1 MTQDCSLL
9 SSTADVND
17 VYNNKRLPKG
27 IHIVGTGESVSKVG
41 EIAGFEDV
49 ASAEKPE
56 KENVVRSE
64 DECADDKIEIPST
77 PKTEAAPWGYIFIQ
91 HMSAA
96 VFEKNLE
103 NRNLLGDFKPKCFV
117 HRTVRYK
124 DKPDGKGVVKTERP
138 TVNGL
143 VFLQGATNQL
153 RTFLKLNFPQYY
165 LVNNCSTKKPA
176 SIPDSV
182 MQPFMAVMQNEPE
195 RLTFMREPFERFAK
209 DHVRL
214 RVPTGL
220 FKGQEGYV
228 VRVKRDRQLVMNIGG
243 FAVAVNNVH
252 NEDFEIAE

>member
-27 IHIVGTGESVSKVG
+27 IHIVGTGESVSKVR
-41 EIAGFEDV
+41 EIAGFEDA

-56 KENVVRSE
+56 KENAARSE
-64 DECADDKIEIPST
+64 DECADAKIEIPGT
-77 PKTEAAPWGYIFIQ
+77 PKMEAAPWGYIFIQ
-91 HMSAA
+91 HMSAT

-103 NRNLLGDFKPKCFV
+103 NRNLLGDFKLKCFV

-124 DKPDGKGVVKTERP
+124 DKPDGKGVVKTEKP

-143 VFLQGATNQL
+143 VFLQGTTNQL

-214 RVPTGL
+214 RVLTGL

>member
-41 EIAGFEDV
+41 EIPCLEDESEAV
-49 ASAEKPE
+49 KLE
-56 KENVVRSE
+56 KEKAESSNE
-64 DECADDKIEIPST
+64 ECADAMIYTLSK
-77 PKTEAAPWGYIFIQ
+77 PKTEASPWGYIFIQ

-103 NRNLLGDFKPKCFV
+103 NRKLLGDFKPKCFV
-117 HRTVRYK
+117 HRTIKYK
-124 DKPDGKGVVKTERP
+124 DKPDGKGVVKTEKP

-182 MQPFMAVMQNEPE
+182 MQPFMAVMKNEPE
-195 RLTFMREPFERFAK
+195 RVTFMREPFERFAK
-209 DHVRL
+209 EHVRL
-214 RVPTGL
+214 RVLTGL

>member
-1 MTQDCSLL
+1 M
-9 SSTADVND
+9 
-17 VYNNKRLPKG
+17 
-27 IHIVGTGESVSKVG
+27 
-41 EIAGFEDV
+41 
-49 ASAEKPE
+49 
-56 KENVVRSE
+56 
-64 DECADDKIEIPST
+64 
-77 PKTEAAPWGYIFIQ
+77 
-91 HMSAA
+91 
-96 VFEKNLE
+96 
-103 NRNLLGDFKPKCFV
+103 GDFKPKCFV

-214 RVPTGL
+214 RVLTGL
-220 FKGQEGYV
+220 LKGQEGYV

-252 NEDFEIAE
+252 NENFEIAE

>member
-9 SSTADVND
+9 SSTAGVND

-41 EIAGFEDV
+41 EIAGYEE
-49 ASAEKPE
+49 AENAEK
-56 KENVVRSE
+56 KNATRSE
-64 DECADDKIEIPST
+64 DESADAEIEKPNTS
-77 PKTEAAPWGYIFIQ
+77 KADAAPWGYIFIQ

-124 DKPDGKGVVKTERP
+124 DKPDGKGVVKTEKP

-143 VFLQGATNQL
+143 VFLQGTTNQL

-209 DHVRL
+209 DHVKL
-214 RVPTGL
+214 RVLTGL

>member
-27 IHIVGTGESVSKVG
+27 IHIVGTGESVSKEG
-41 EIAGFEDV
+41 GIPCLEEE
-49 ASAEKPE
+49 AEAVKLE
-56 KENVVRSE
+56 KEKGASSNE
-64 DECADDKIEIPST
+64 ECADAMIDTPST
-77 PKTEAAPWGYIFIQ
+77 PKAEAAPWGYIFIQ
-91 HMSAA
+91 HMSAT

-103 NRNLLGDFKPKCFV
+103 SRKLLGDFKPKCFV
-117 HRTVRYK
+117 HRTIKYK
-124 DKPDGKGVVKTERP
+124 EKPDGKGVVKTEKP

-143 VFLQGATNQL
+143 VFLQGTTNQL

-176 SIPDSV
+176 SIPDNV
-182 MQPFMAVMQNEPE
+182 MQPFMAVMENEPQ
-195 RLTFMREPFERFAK
+195 RVTFMREPFERFAK
-209 DHVRL
+209 EHVRL
-214 RVPTGL
+214 RVLTGL

>member
-41 EIAGFEDV
+41 EIAGYEDA
-49 ASAEKPE
+49 ASAVKPE
-56 KENVVRSE
+56 RESAARSE
-64 DECADDKIEIPST
+64 DESVDAKIEIPST
-77 PKTEAAPWGYIFIQ
+77 PKMEAAPWGYIFIQ

-103 NRNLLGDFKPKCFV
+103 KRNLLGDFKPKCFV

-124 DKPDGKGVVKTERP
+124 DKPDGKGVVKTEKP

-143 VFLQGATNQL
+143 VFLQGTTNQL

-165 LVNNCSTKKPA
+165 LVNNCSTNKPA

-209 DHVRL
+209 DQVKL
-214 RVPTGL
+214 RVLIGL